1 MLSIILIA
9 VAAIA
14 LVVLIGVFAASRFVV
29 IPPNEVGMVSGSAKT
44 GDVKII
50 LPGGRDF
57 VWPILQTIRY
67 LPMTQQ
73 TVALGVEAED
83 KNKIKVFVSAVA
95 AIKVGDNDAA
105 IRAAAQR
112 FMGKAQIEGAIAEAT
127 TEALEGTLRSIVGA
141 MTVSDLISDREALQ
155 QQVLDGAETV
165 LAGMGLAIDTLQ
177 INKIEDND
185 GYIASLGVPER
196 KRVEQEARI
205 ATANAE
211 ALAAAAEATSQATV
225 AQQQRDL
232 AIKKAA
238 LKTEIDAAPAAA
250 AAAGPLAKA
259 ENDRKVAEIE
269 QRAAQARAD
278 LRERELDTEVR
289 KPADADLYA
298 RTRGAEAAKA
308 EQINAAEAAAERKR
322 LDAEAQAGATA
333 RLAEAEATATK
344 ARALAEAE
352 AVRAAGE
359 AEAEASRAKGL
370 AAAEATKAQ
379 AEAMERYGEAA
390 KAKQVIDVLPEIAR
404 ALAEPMGRIEGMTV
418 VSADGAGKITQMAA
432 SVIPQLDG
440 LTQAF
445 LGKPVSD
452 LLGNEGGKGVTRS
465 GDSAH

>member
-9 VAAIA
+9 VAAIV
-14 LVVLIGVFAASRFVV
+14 LVILIGVFAASRFVV
-29 IPPNEVGMVSGSAKT
+29 IPPNEVGMISGSAKT

-112 FMGKAQIEGAIAEAT
+112 FMGKAHIEGAIAEAT

-165 LAGMGLAIDTLQ
+165 LAIDTLQ

-238 LKTEIDAAPAAA
+238 LKKEIDAAQADAE
-250 AAAGPLAKA
+250 AAGPLAKA

-333 RLAEAEATATK
+333 RLAEAEVTAMK

-390 KAKQVIDVLPEIAR
+390 KAKQVIDILPEIAR

-445 LGKPVSD
+445 LGKPVSE
-452 LLGNEGGKGVTRS
+452 LLGTEGGQGSKEP
-465 GDSAH
+465 GDSAR

>member
-9 VAAIA
+9 VAAIV
-14 LVVLIGVFAASRFVV
+14 LVILIGVFAASRFVV
-29 IPPNEVGMVSGSAKT
+29 IPPNEVGMISGSAKT

-112 FMGKAQIEGAIAEAT
+112 FMGKAHIEGAIAEAT

-165 LAGMGLAIDTLQ
+165 LAIDTLQ

-238 LKTEIDAAPAAA
+238 LKKEIDAAQADAE
-250 AAAGPLAKA
+250 AAGPLAKA

-390 KAKQVIDVLPEIAR
+390 KAKQVIDILPEIAR

-445 LGKPVSD
+445 LGKPVSE
-452 LLGNEGGKGVTRS
+452 LLGTEGGQGSKEP
-465 GDSAH
+465 GDSAR

>member
-238 LKTEIDAAPAAA
+238 LKKEIDAAQAD
-250 AAAGPLAKA
+250 AGPLAKA